1 MLYKLLIL
9 LVLPISSVLA
19 EEIIETNCNNPR
31 DTPGYSDC
39 AYHAY
44 EVADQQLNDI
54 YKKVLATVKGE
65 EKNLLITA
73 QKAWIQFRD
82 TNCDFETFNVRGGTG
97 WSTYHDECLER
108 MTLQR
113 TLEIKNML
121 RLNTPMT
128 YSISSVTT
136 NSTEPSIVKQLIT
149 TVSNARVRT
158 APSLSAKQMLKLP
171 IGSVITQVGDAQQ
184 AETVNGTVN
193 YWYQINLE
201 DGRQGWIFG
210 DLLKPFI
217 VEQKAE
223 IYLTIAHERLA
234 KEDLTF
240 IELADLF
247 SFLMRVATESLNT
260 DVIAELKLNSLL
272 TLQRAIASIPLDE
285 EKNPPYKQWI
295 EEQRNHVFHDYA
307 SGEWLMNAQL
317 FWDLYTQYHDLPIA
331 ETIAWQAVNVR
342 LGGECE
348 GDIACHMYNIN
359 NTWAKYLSL
368 YPTGTHASDA
378 MQQINVILT
387 DIVEDGQ
394 DVYFLVTSDDE
405 YMADFHEG
413 INQLRTHLQGCNET
427 DKQAILSLIE
437 KIETR

>member
-54 YKKVLATVKGE
+54 YKKLLDTVKGE
-65 EKNLLITA
+65 EKSLLITA

-82 TNCDFETFNVRGGTG
+82 ANCDFETFDVRGGTG

-113 TLEIKNML
+113 VLEIKNML
-121 RLNTPMT
+121 RLNMPIS

-136 NSTEPSIVKQLIT
+136 TSADTATIKQLIT

-184 AETVNGTVN
+184 AETVNGIVN
-193 YWYQINLE
+193 YWHQINLD

-210 DLLKPFI
+210 DLLKPF
-217 VEQKAE
+217 VTEKKAD
-223 IYLTIAHERLA
+223 IYLTIARERLA

-240 IELADLF
+240 REIADLF
-247 SFLMRVATESLNT
+247 RFLVRVAAESLDTN
-260 DVIAELKLNSLL
+260 VVAELKLDSLL
-272 TLQRAIASIPLDE
+272 VLQRAIASIPLDE

-295 EEQRNHVFHDYA
+295 EEQRNNVFQDYA
-307 SGEWLMNAQL
+307 SGEWLVNAQL
-317 FWDLYTQYHDLPIA
+317 FWDLHTQYHDLPIA

-348 GDIACHMYNIN
+348 GDIACHVYNIN

-387 DIVEDGQ
+387 AIVEDEQ
-394 DVYFLVTSDDE
+394 DIYFLVTSDTE

-413 INQLRTHLQGCNET
+413 MKQLRTHLQGCEET
-427 DKQAILSLIE
+427 GKQTLLSLME
-437 KIETR
+437 KIEAR